1 MTSIESKYAQIEKK
15 ALAVTCAC
23 ERSSNYVLGKSIT
36 IKTGH
41 KPLLPLLMKPTI
53 DKLPPRTQRYNMR
66 LIRLNIKAV
75 YYVEGKCYYTADT
88 LSRKLANITTATP
101 TIPKEELTAHI

>member
-1 MTSIESKYAQIEKK
+1 MTSTESKYAQIEKK
-15 ALAVTCAC
+15 ALAVTFAC

-53 DKLPPRTQRYNMR
+53 DKFPPRTQRYNTRSMR
-66 LIRLNIKAV
+66 FNIKAV
-75 YYVEGKCYYTADT
+75 YHVEGKYYYK
-88 LSRKLANITTATP
+88 SQ
-101 TIPKEELTAHI
+101 ES